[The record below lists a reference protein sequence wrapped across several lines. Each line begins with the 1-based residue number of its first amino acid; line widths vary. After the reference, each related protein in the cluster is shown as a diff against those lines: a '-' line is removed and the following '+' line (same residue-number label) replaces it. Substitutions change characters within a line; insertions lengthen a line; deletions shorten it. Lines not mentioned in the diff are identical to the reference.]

1 MGAARM
7 TIQAHLRMIQRA
19 CASAPNVRNRHIRF
33 YFLIYFLSAGL
44 VGCNDPY
51 LSPSGPDDEGTPGQ
65 KVCYEFTDG
74 ARGKCTPDL
83 RPVFGNYVVKRG
95 QVYWKEENRRY
106 DTSCYLGALTF
117 FFEPDLWRCL
127 KSETGGIEL
136 IETRKLVNV
145 AAYSPAFQSLH
156 ASEPTHVKWQQEQFV
171 NYAKDM
177 NAVYFKDQ
185 KIDGADPI
193 DFSIIFPFGDDEIWK
208 DFSVAKSG
216 KSLFFK
222 WNLIEDF
229 ELGQFRVLIP
239 VRCPEHGLS
248 CVENFDDLKNY
259 RTRHG
264 VLGWAG
270 DDVVL
275 LQSHGIVRFPDMAS
289 PDMFMFM
296 TRYKAYLYTHKKF
309 YELSRAYKKE
319 LIEMN
324 VGFYENY

>member
-1 MGAARM
+1 
-7 TIQAHLRMIQRA
+7 
-19 CASAPNVRNRHIRF
+19 
-33 YFLIYFLSAGL
+33 
-44 VGCNDPY
+44 
-51 LSPSGPDDEGTPGQ
+51 
-65 KVCYEFTDG
+65 
-74 ARGKCTPDL
+74 
-83 RPVFGNYVVKRG
+83 
-95 QVYWKEENRRY
+95 
-106 DTSCYLGALTF
+106 
-117 FFEPDLWRCL
+117 
-127 KSETGGIEL
+127 
-136 IETRKLVNV
+136 
-145 AAYSPAFQSLH
+145 
-156 ASEPTHVKWQQEQFV
+156 V